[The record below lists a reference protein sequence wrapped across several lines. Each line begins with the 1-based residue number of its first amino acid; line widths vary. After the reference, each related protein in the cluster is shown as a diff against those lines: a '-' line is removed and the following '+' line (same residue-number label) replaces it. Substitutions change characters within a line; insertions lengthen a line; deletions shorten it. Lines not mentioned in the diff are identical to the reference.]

1 MTRRLFFVS
10 CAAVLFLSFFFSMFS
25 IPAAAAEDSVEED
38 DFSSENEVFSESFA
52 LLDEQTKALLREVGV
67 DPADL
72 TSLLRLSPA
81 SFWRLF
87 RSVFAI
93 TSSGLRQSFLGALIL
108 LVASGLL
115 MPLCPSRMRETTG
128 HAVTLL
134 SVFSMAAGAVGA
146 ADSVLS
152 SVRLTG
158 TLARLLLPVPLAAA
172 ALSGRPLTAA
182 VVQNGLFYFSEAADF
197 LFSQGLAPLIGI
209 VLALSAAGA
218 LAPDETLPRFVRGL
232 TRILTLV
239 SGSAAGIFALV
250 LRMQGALSGSGD
262 AVALGSAKI
271 LVGSTVP
278 VVGSALAD
286 TLAGVASSI
295 SLAGGSVA
303 MLGILLICVLLLPAL
318 AVVLTVK
325 FCLWAAEL
333 FCTALDL
340 SKAGDFA
347 SALSPAFTLFGAIA
361 LFHAAVLA
369 LSLGMLLKP
378 GII

>member
-115 MPLCPSRMRETTG
+115 MPPCPSRMRETTG

-318 AVVLTVK
+318 ASVLTVK
-325 FCLWAAEL
+325 LFLWTAEL
-333 FCTALDL
+333 FCASLGL

-347 SALSPAFTLFGAIA
+347 SALSPAFTLFGALA
-361 LFHAAVLA
+361 VFHAAVLA
-369 LSLGMLLKP
+369 LSLGMLIKP
-378 GII
+378 SA